1 MQFDEPTKTYWRVC
15 AGSSHRSPR
24 VCRAFA
30 VRSSPTDGYSFRPPA
45 SGSVLRYVTTN
56 PGKVR
61 EAERYLPD
69 GSVERLDFDYP
80 EIQADELGP
89 IAAQGAREAYRR
101 AGEPVLVDDAGL
113 FVEGLDGFPGP
124 YSSYVEETL
133 GIERVHEIATD
144 LDDRRAAFRCV
155 LGYCDGDGFAAS
167 PDPVDRG
174 DRNAAAAAGPDGDGG
189 GDLDDSGDERA
200 AALPVKLFEGYVPGR
215 IVAPRGEGGFGYDP
229 IFEHDGETFAEMDTD
244 RKNTVSHRGRALE
257 KFAEWYAN
265 R

>member
-1 MQFDEPTKTYWRVC
+1 
-15 AGSSHRSPR
+15 
-24 VCRAFA
+24 
-30 VRSSPTDGYSFRPPA
+30 
-45 SGSVLRYVTTN
+45 VLRYVTTN

-61 EAERYLPD
+61 EAERYLRN
-69 GSVERLDFDYP
+69 GSVERLGFDYP
-80 EIQADELGP
+80 EIQAAELGP
-89 IAAQGAREAYRR
+89 IAAQGAREAHRH

-133 GIERVHEIATD
+133 GVERVHEIAAD
-144 LDDRRAAFRCV
+144 LNDRRAAFRCV
-155 LGYCDGDGFAAS
+155 LGYCDGEGFAAS

-174 DRNAAAAAGPDGDGG
+174 DRDAAAAAGPDEESEGSA
-189 GDLDDSGDERA
+189 DSID
-200 AALPVKLFEGYVPGR
+200 ALPVKLFEGYVPGR

-244 RKNTVSHRGRALE
+244 RKNAVSHRGRALE
-257 KFAEWYAN
+257 KFAEWFAD